1 VNIDNLTTRQ
11 REMIVKMWS
20 INSVTELN
28 AWQQSLTQE
37 EFKLSIALQD
47 LMIAEYIDEVTEGDD
62 NLYDAQ
68 FVIVKIKQNSK
79 K

>member
-1 VNIDNLTTRQ
+1 MNIDNLTTRQ

>member
-1 VNIDNLTTRQ
+1 
-11 REMIVKMWS
+11 MIVKMWS